1 VTRVVVSMIYI
12 VFIEYPLK
20 TTCMVILNVVPSR
33 SSCRSHMNIGLA
45 HELVD
50 DYVSEVMNMEMLN

>member
-50 DYVSEVMNMEMLN
+50 DYVS